1 VDFKP
6 IRRIPNK
13 KGPKI
18 ITFLG
23 RITRQKGPE
32 YFLRAAYKVLQE
44 LDDVRFVMAGNGD
57 MYHAMIRETARLGIA
72 DRFHFTDFLDRE
84 GVRRLFS
91 MTDVFVMPSVSE
103 QFGIVPLEAVRSG
116 IPVIISRQS
125 GVAEVLDNAIKVD
138 YWDDDAMAN
147 AIYSLLKYPTLAK
160 HLSRSGRE
168 EIKQIKWDFTATD
181 IRNIYEEL
189 IDMRNASDHGSI
201 GENFDNTN
209 ILIKKQGK

>member
-1 VDFKP
+1 
-6 IRRIPNK
+6 
-13 KGPKI
+13 
-18 ITFLG
+18 
-23 RITRQKGPE
+23 
-32 YFLRAAYKVLQE
+32 
-44 LDDVRFVMAGNGD
+44 
-57 MYHAMIRETARLGIA
+57 
-72 DRFHFTDFLDRE
+72 
-84 GVRRLFS
+84 
-91 MTDVFVMPSVSE
+91 
-103 QFGIVPLEAVRSG
+103 SG

-147 AIYSLLKYPTLAK
+147 AIYSLIKYPTLAK

-168 EIKQIKWDFTATD
+168 EIKKIKWDFTATD

-189 IDMRNASDHGSI
+189 IDMRNASDNGSI